1 MRPML
6 PSHALLLPLSSK
18 GLIPSL
24 AGARSNV
31 LNTAFA
37 PWVKLL
43 QIKWLGTQIDPI
55 LWSSWG
61 NGHFPCPKKMGL
73 SGALSATSPEK
84 RSAQFVAL
92 VDRLA
97 DLRQWQC
104 QLLPLLIPSAKLENP
119 PFIDDFPHHQSHC
132 HVLTAEGR
140 MERPKAPRRTSP
152 PFFLGG
158 ILLGGTAKPAESKG
172 TKEQGSLTIVN
183 SSETGITS
191 TTDSDYWKS

>member
-1 MRPML
+1 ML

-61 NGHFPCPKKMGL
+61 NVHFPCPKIMGL
-73 SGALSATSPEK
+73 SGALSSATLPEE
-84 RSAQFVAL
+84 RGAQFVTL

-97 DLRQWQC
+97 DLRQGRLC
-104 QLLPLLIPSAKLENP
+104 EAGSVNC
-119 PFIDDFPHHQSHC
+119 HC
-132 HVLTAEGR
+132 
-140 MERPKAPRRTSP
+140 
-152 PFFLGG
+152 
-158 ILLGGTAKPAESKG
+158 
-172 TKEQGSLTIVN
+172 
-183 SSETGITS
+183 
-191 TTDSDYWKS
+191 